1 MEPNNCKTSESE
13 EDDIEEE
20 ESEEECVREE
30 STTPNSTQQ
39 ALRKADYK
47 EFENGVA
54 LSVVAKKIP
63 KKILSATDTDDLEVG
78 RRRRK
83 RKRRPLAINLTN
95 CKYESVRRAAQMCGL
110 KEVGEDEEWTV
121 YWTDCS
127 VSLERHMI
135 CQQYITKPFLID
147 GFKFDMRIY
156 VLITSCDPLRIFM
169 YEEGLARF
177 ATMPYVE
184 PSHNNLEEVCMHLTN
199 YAINKHNENFVR
211 DDAVGSKRK

>member
-83 RKRRPLAINLTN
+83 RKRRYLFLRSLTGVTLETLPLGFTPPFGSGAWWDP
-95 CKYESVRRAAQMCGL
+95 SF
-110 KEVGEDEEWTV
+110 
-121 YWTDCS
+121 
-127 VSLERHMI
+127 SL
-135 CQQYITKPFLID
+135 
-147 GFKFDMRIY
+147 
-156 VLITSCDPLRIFM
+156 
-169 YEEGLARF
+169 
-177 ATMPYVE
+177 
-184 PSHNNLEEVCMHLTN
+184 
-199 YAINKHNENFVR
+199 
-211 DDAVGSKRK
+211 

>member
-95 CKYESVRRAAQMCGL
+95 CKYESGKHRA
-110 KEVGEDEEWTV
+110 
-121 YWTDCS
+121 
-127 VSLERHMI
+127 
-135 CQQYITKPFLID
+135 
-147 GFKFDMRIY
+147 
-156 VLITSCDPLRIFM
+156 
-169 YEEGLARF
+169 
-177 ATMPYVE
+177 
-184 PSHNNLEEVCMHLTN
+184 
-199 YAINKHNENFVR
+199 
-211 DDAVGSKRK
+211 